1 MTKVTIRDVA
11 KNAGVS
17 PTTVSRVL
25 NNRGYISDEMKK
37 KVHDSIEEL
46 GFIPNEMARSLFS
59 NKTKLIGLIIP
70 TTSNPFFGELTYHI
84 EKHLSKLDYKLLVC
98 NSINESENEKK
109 YLRMLQENR
118 VDGIIVG
125 SHNIDIEEYE
135 KMPLK
140 MVSVERSLG
149 ESIPTI
155 QSDNYHGGYM
165 ATEELIKADCQ
176 NILCISGDPRL
187 QTPANDREKAYL
199 DCIGNHNMMSHV
211 AHIPFTKS
219 NKEKNKRVFEI
230 LQSSPKIDGV
240 FAGDDLM
247 ASIVINQA
255 NKLGIEVPKE
265 LKVVGF
271 DGTENIRT
279 ILPDLSTV
287 KQPIAL
293 LAEKSVEVLLDEI
306 DNKQV
311 PMSTILPVELIS
323 NRTSKSI

>member
-149 ESIPTI
+149 GSIPTI
-155 QSDNYHGGYM
+155 QSDNYHGGYI
-165 ATEELIKADCQ
+165 ATEELINAECQ

-199 DCIGNHNMMSHV
+199 DCIENHNMMSHV

-219 NKEKNKRVFEI
+219 NEEKNKRVFEI

-323 NRTSKSI
+323 NKSSKTI